1 MPYNPSSKRHISY
14 ASFGLLVGTGTTSLR
29 QSLPIQRPDV
39 RNPNDSIGAKAPAV
53 YSAGAFSVLA
63 VMAAVRGH
71 ASAWS
76 SSWGLGFLTPRTAAT
91 FVREKTLV
99 VVSNSPGTAS

>member
-39 RNPNDSIGAKAPAV
+39 RNPNDSIGAKALTV
-53 YSAGAFSVLA
+53 YSARAFRLA

-71 ASAWS
+71 ASAWP

-91 FVREKTLV
+91 FVREKNLV
-99 VVSNSPGTAS
+99 VVSNYPGTAS

>member
-39 RNPNDSIGAKAPAV
+39 RNPNDSIGAKALTV
-53 YSAGAFSVLA
+53 YSARAFRLA

-71 ASAWS
+71 ASAWP

-91 FVREKTLV
+91 FVREKNLV

>member
-1 MPYNPSSKRHISY
+1 MVI
-14 ASFGLLVGTGTTSLR
+14 TSLA

-39 RNPNDSIGAKAPAV
+39 RNPNYSIGAKALTV
-53 YSAGAFSVLA
+53 YSARAFRLA

-71 ASAWS
+71 ASAWP

-91 FVREKTLV
+91 FVREKNLV
-99 VVSNSPGTAS
+99 VVSNSPGTTS